1 MRRKSLSNKQLQI
14 IEDYLPVELSKDK
27 TVDDGMK
34 LVLGNIYR
42 LHFCDV
48 HKGKRFVFRTNIN
61 FMHDIEAKQPND
73 LLRPLKRLISRG
85 YITRKLATEG
95 MACEY
100 SLTDE
105 YYEMLPENVKVSKVT
120 SNVTPDSSKVT
131 ETSEPVTLDIIEA
144 MRLEI
149 NELKEKVK
157 HLERLIEESVLN
169 SKVTTKNKEQKGPG
183 SYNNNK
189 WISVYTG
196 VDMSTGTRKSDEV
209 IHEELSLNFSSSS
222 KTRSELESEHYDT
235 VVLPQL
241 RRIEQ
246 WDENPEPEGY
256 KQISIMSGWND
267 FPAAAEWFENDIRSK
282 VSDEDWNRYL
292 CIDFNRVKDKY
303 IQIMKGH
310 AA

>member
-1 MRRKSLSNKQLQI
+1 MRRKTLSNKQLQI

-61 FMHDIEAKQPND
+61 FMRDIEAKQPND

-120 SNVTPDSSKVT
+120 DSASKVT
-131 ETSEPVTLDIIEA
+131 ETSETVTLDIIEA

-157 HLERLIEESVLN
+157 HLEHLIEESVLN
-169 SKVTTKNKEQKGPG
+169 SKVTTKNKERKGPG
-183 SYNNNK
+183 S
-189 WISVYTG
+189 
-196 VDMSTGTRKSDEV
+196 
-209 IHEELSLNFSSSS
+209 
-222 KTRSELESEHYDT
+222 
-235 VVLPQL
+235 
-241 RRIEQ
+241 
-246 WDENPEPEGY
+246 
-256 KQISIMSGWND
+256 
-267 FPAAAEWFENDIRSK
+267 
-282 VSDEDWNRYL
+282 
-292 CIDFNRVKDKY
+292 
-303 IQIMKGH
+303 
-310 AA
+310 